1 MASYKEIK
9 KDLALKQKETKKL
22 EKELAKA
29 ELDNKLSCITDIIY
43 KNKNLC
49 NTIIAMPGDEVKL
62 VMSEIIN
69 STEFMKIFE
78 AAFNSESLSVLR
90 KNKAEK
96 AEKRKI
102 VKADANQ
109 TYDSV
114 HDVSKHSA
122 LSEQAEVSEQTMKPD
137 YTGDISNY

>member
-1 MASYKEIK
+1 MGGSGGAPA
-9 KDLALKQKETKKL
+9 LAV
-22 EKELAKA
+22 ELVGVLQVVLYADAK
-29 ELDNKLSCITDIIY
+29 C
-43 KNKNLC
+43 
-49 NTIIAMPGDEVKL
+49 
-62 VMSEIIN
+62 
-69 STEFMKIFE
+69 
-78 AAFNSESLSVLR
+78 SESLSVLR

-114 HDVSKHSA
+114 HDVSEHSA